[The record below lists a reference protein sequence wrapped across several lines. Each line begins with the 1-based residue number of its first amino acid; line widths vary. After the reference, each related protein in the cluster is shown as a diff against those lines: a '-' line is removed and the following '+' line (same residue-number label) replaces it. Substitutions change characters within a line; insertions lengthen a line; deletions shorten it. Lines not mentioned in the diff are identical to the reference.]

1 MIVIRAYA
9 HGAGVK
15 VRLEQHVHCCK
26 DGNCGGADQ
35 DATERAY
42 PARGS
47 SPRETTAEVARAI
60 GRLWRGHSNIT
71 LTNALHERDTL
82 PGL

>member
-9 HGAGVK
+9 HGSGVK
-15 VRLEQHVHCCK
+15 IRLEQHVHCC
-26 DGNCGGADQ
+26 DEGNCGRPDQ

-47 SPRETTAEVARAI
+47 SPRETATEVARAA
-60 GRLWRGHSNIT
+60 GRLWRCHSNIT
-71 LTNALHERDTL
+71 LTNALHQRDTL